1 MATRRSVNSGSG
13 NAGMPSVASTPAVS
27 HGPAQGP
34 SPQDLDLRNRLKSGL
49 RRPGGPPLVGD
60 VSTAAA
66 MDALRNEI
74 LASPTDPRNRRGRT

>member
-1 MATRRSVNSGSG
+1 
-13 NAGMPSVASTPAVS
+13 MPSMGGAGAVPS
-27 HGPAQGP
+27 DPSQGP

-66 MDALRNEI
+66 MDALRNE
-74 LASPTDPRNRRGRT
+74 LLSSPTDPRNRRGRT